1 VADYGGVSL
10 LHQHHGISHDAA
22 ESAALAFNAGLDV
35 ELPKDDCARHLAEAV
50 ERGLISMDKVDEI
63 VGRVLTEKFR
73 LGLFE
78 HPYADENGIDLQ
90 NEATRQVARD
100 VATQSV
106 TLLEN
111 NGILPLGGKPR
122 VALVGPTADDP
133 LALLSGYSFPVH
145 LIISD
150 MVEETSQ
157 VTTPRAAL
165 EHYLGTANV
174 RYAKGCHIIEKRMAG
189 APVFPGD
196 SGGKPM
202 QQSPVS
208 QSTALIPE
216 AVNAAQQ
223 SDVVVACVGD
233 LAGLFQSGTVGEGS
247 DTDSLN
253 LPGVQQQLL
262 DALVATGKPVIVVM
276 TGGRP
281 YNLQGMEDKVAALMM
296 AWAPGQEG
304 GWAIADVLTGRAEPQ
319 GRLVVS
325 MPKSAGAMPYYY
337 NHKLKSGGTPFAFH
351 FGARYPFGFGL
362 GWTQFSW
369 GAAKVAAASVPVDGE
384 VVISLDVTNNGERSG
399 SEVVQVYVRDK
410 VATQVRPLQEL
421 KAFQRVTLSPGETA
435 TLNFTLPVEM
445 FNFTRRDGKR
455 IVEPGEF
462 ELQIGASS
470 ADIREIVSVNV
481 TGETRVVPAEWRM
494 ISTCEVT
501 RA

>member
-1 VADYGGVSL
+1 
-10 LHQHHGISHDAA
+10 
-22 ESAALAFNAGLDV
+22 
-35 ELPKDDCARHLAEAV
+35 
-50 ERGLISMDKVDEI
+50 M
-63 VGRVLTEKFR
+63 
-73 LGLFE
+73 
-78 HPYADENGIDLQ
+78 
-90 NEATRQVARD
+90 
-100 VATQSV
+100 
-106 TLLEN
+106 
-111 NGILPLGGKPR
+111 
-122 VALVGPTADDP
+122 
-133 LALLSGYSFPVH
+133 
-145 LIISD
+145 
-150 MVEETSQ
+150 
-157 VTTPRAAL
+157 
-165 EHYLGTANV
+165 
-174 RYAKGCHIIEKRMAG
+174 
-189 APVFPGD
+189 
-196 SGGKPM
+196 
-202 QQSPVS
+202 
-208 QSTALIPE
+208 
-216 AVNAAQQ
+216 
-223 SDVVVACVGD
+223 
-233 LAGLFQSGTVGEGS
+233 
-247 DTDSLN
+247 
-253 LPGVQQQLL
+253 
-262 DALVATGKPVIVVM
+262 ATGKPVIVVM

-281 YNLQGMEDKVAALMM
+281 YNLQGLEDKVAALMM

-325 MPKSAGAMPYYY
+325 VPKSAGAMPYYY

-369 GAAKVAAASVPVDGE
+369 GAAKAAAASVPVDGE

-399 SEVVQVYVRDK
+399 SEVVQVYVWDK

-435 TLNFTLPVEM
+435 TLTFTLPVEM

-494 ISTCEVT
+494 LSTCEVT